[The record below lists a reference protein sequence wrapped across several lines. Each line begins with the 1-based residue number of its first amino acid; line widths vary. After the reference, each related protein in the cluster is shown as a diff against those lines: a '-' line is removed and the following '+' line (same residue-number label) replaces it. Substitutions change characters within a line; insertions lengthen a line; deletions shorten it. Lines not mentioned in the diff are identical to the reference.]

1 MAGPVELATR
11 AALVALV
18 RRAILALPGLA
29 EILEQQ
35 GIPVALAL
43 LVLLGQQARRAQGL
57 QQGRLEI
64 RATLVLLVAL
74 EHRALLGQRHLSFH

>member
-1 MAGPVELATR
+1 MAIQ
-11 AALVALV
+11 AALETQVGQETLAPLG
-18 RRAILALPGLA
+18 ILALQGLA

-43 LVLLGQQARRAQGL
+43 LVLLGPQARLAQGL

-74 EHRALLGQRHLSFH
+74 EHLALLGQRHLSFR